1 MPLVYPT
8 NHPTSKASSKAVV
21 NASSKATRNASI
33 FLDGEFIGYP
43 IENYVYQ
50 LGDSLCR
57 QIVNDFL
64 AISRAQSK
72 STFSS
77 IKLAQRIA
85 KDKEISTKEAVE
97 LLSSAS
103 EDNQELLYDY
113 VDQLEELQSKTIGA
127 VEQQV
132 AFVTLFMQYRAEV
145 KLPRS
150 KDWQRTE
157 DWTTEDTEKMPTKV
171 MEEVFKFITWER
183 EGWPQDDPT
192 EGNEEPQE
200 S

>member
-1 MPLVYPT
+1 MSKYASLLFGPEKYYEIGPFRFPVYEDLVP
-8 NHPTSKASSKAVV
+8 
-21 NASSKATRNASI
+21 
-33 FLDGEFIGYP
+33 GEAKG
-43 IENYVYQ
+43 IEK
-50 LGDSLCR
+50 
-57 QIVNDFL
+57 
-64 AISRAQSK
+64 ISRAQSK

-113 VDQLEELQSKTIGA
+113 VDELDELQSKTIGA

-145 KLPRS
+145 KLPRA

-171 MEEVFKFITWER
+171 MEEVFKLITWER
-183 EGWPQDDPT
+183 DGWPQDDPT